1 LNYIDII
8 IILAIAIGFLLGFKD
23 GFVRKLVGI
32 IGFIAAVTIAILF
45 SSFVG
50 RLIETTLGI
59 EFYLAEIMAAL
70 ILFIAIMIVT
80 TILKRVIHPFD
91 KVNNLINQ
99 LVGGFVGILQL
110 LFFMSAIFLL
120 LNIFDF
126 PDKETQSSSIFY
138 YYTYGFIPNSIDFLK
153 DYTPSTEDVI
163 KDYINQK
170 DSLQ

>member
-1 LNYIDII
+1 MNFIDII
-8 IILAIAIGFLLGFKD
+8 IITALAIGFLLGFKD

-50 RLIETTLGI
+50 RMIESVFGI
-59 EFYLAEIMAAL
+59 EFYLAEIMAGL
-70 ILFIAIMIVT
+70 LLFIAIMIVT

-91 KVNNLINQ
+91 KVNNFINQ
-99 LVGGFVGILQL
+99 LIGGFVGIIQL
-110 LFFMSAIFLL
+110 LFFISAILLL

-126 PDKETQSSSIFY
+126 PDKKTQKSSVFY
-138 YYTYGFIPNSIDFLK
+138 KYAYSTIPTSIDFLK

-170 DSLQ
+170 DSIQ

>member
-8 IILAIAIGFLLGFKD
+8 IVVAVAIGFLLGFKD

-32 IGFIAAVTIAILF
+32 IGFIAAVTVALLF
-45 SSFVG
+45 SSFFG
-50 RLIETTLGI
+50 RLIESTLGI
-59 EFYLAEIMAAL
+59 EFYLAEIMGAL
-70 ILFIAIMIVT
+70 LLFIAIMIVT

-126 PDKETQSSSIFY
+126 PDKKTQRSSVFY
-138 YYTYGFIPNSIDFLK
+138 KYTYGFIPTSIDFIK

-170 DSLQ
+170 DSIQ

>member
-1 LNYIDII
+1 MNFIDII
-8 IILAIAIGFLLGFKD
+8 IITALAIGFLLGFKD

-50 RLIETTLGI
+50 RMIESVFGI
-59 EFYLAEIMAAL
+59 EFYLAEIMAGL
-70 ILFIAIMIVT
+70 LLFIAIMVVT

-99 LVGGFVGILQL
+99 LIGGFVGIIQL
-110 LFFMSAIFLL
+110 LFFISAILLL

-126 PDKETQSSSIFY
+126 PDKKTQKSSVFY
-138 YYTYGFIPNSIDFLK
+138 KYAYSAIPTSIDFLK

-170 DSLQ
+170 DSIQ

>member
-1 LNYIDII
+1 MNYIDIVI
-8 IILAIAIGFLLGFKD
+8 VVAVAIGFLLGFKD

-45 SSFVG
+45 SSFFG
-50 RLIETTLGI
+50 RLIESTLGI

-70 ILFIAIMIVT
+70 LLFIAIMIVT

-91 KVNNLINQ
+91 KVNNLLNQ

-126 PDKETQSSSIFY
+126 PDKKTQNSSVFY
-138 YYTYGFIPNSIDFLK
+138 NYTYRFIPTSIDFLK

-170 DSLQ
+170 DSIQ

>member
-1 LNYIDII
+1 MNFIDII
-8 IILAIAIGFLLGFKD
+8 IVIAIIIGFLLGFKD

-32 IGFIAAVTIAILF
+32 IGFIAAVTIALLF

-50 RLIETTLGI
+50 RLIESAFGI
-59 EFYLAEIMAAL
+59 EFYLAEIMAGVLLFVAL
-70 ILFIAIMIVT
+70 MIVT

-99 LVGGFVGILQL
+99 LVGGFIGIIQL
-110 LFFMSAIFLL
+110 LLFMSAIFLL
-120 LNIFDF
+120 LNIFDI
-126 PDKETQSSSIFY
+126 PDKKTQKSSMFY
-138 YYTYGFIPNSIDFLK
+138 KYAYGAIPTSLNFLK

-170 DSLQ
+170 DSIQ

>member
-1 LNYIDII
+1 MNYIDIVIFVAI
-8 IILAIAIGFLLGFKD
+8 IVGFLLGFKD
-23 GFVRKLVGI
+23 GFVRKLIGI
-32 IGFIAAVTIAILF
+32 IGFIAAVTIALLF
-45 SSFVG
+45 SSSLG
-50 RLIETTLGI
+50 RFIESSLGI
-59 EFYLAEIMAAL
+59 EFYLAEIMAGL

-99 LVGGFVGILQL
+99 LIGGFVGVLQL

-120 LNIFDF
+120 LNIFDL
-126 PDKETQSSSIFY
+126 PDKKTQYASILY
-138 YYTYGFIPNSIDFLK
+138 KYAYGVIPTSVNFLK

-170 DSLQ
+170 DSIQ

>member
-1 LNYIDII
+1 MNYIDILI
-8 IILAIAIGFLLGFKD
+8 VVAVAIGFLLGFKD

-32 IGFIAAVTIAILF
+32 IGFVAAVIIAILF

-50 RLIETTLGI
+50 RLIESTLGI

-70 ILFIAIMIVT
+70 LLFIAIMIVT

-126 PDKETQSSSIFY
+126 PDKKTQSSSVFY
-138 YYTYGFIPNSIDFLK
+138 KYTYGFIPTSIDFLK

>member
-1 LNYIDII
+1 MNFIDIVI
-8 IILAIAIGFLLGFKD
+8 IVSLAIGFILGFKD

-32 IGFIAAVTIAILF
+32 IGFIAAVTLAILF
-45 SSFVG
+45 SSQLG
-50 RLIETTLGI
+50 KTIESVFGI

-70 ILFIAIMIVT
+70 VIFIAIMIIT

-99 LVGGFVGILQL
+99 LIGGFFGIIQL
-110 LFFMSAIFLL
+110 LFFISALFLL
-120 LNIFDF
+120 FNIFDF
-126 PDKETQSSSIFY
+126 PDKQTQKSSLLY
-138 YYTYGFIPNSIDFLK
+138 KYAYGAIPTSIDFLK

-170 DSLQ
+170 DSIK

>member
-1 LNYIDII
+1 MNYIDII
-8 IILAIAIGFLLGFKD
+8 IVVAVAIGFLLGFKD

-45 SSFVG
+45 SSFFG
-50 RLIETTLGI
+50 RLIESTLGI

-70 ILFIAIMIVT
+70 LLFIAIMIVT

-91 KVNNLINQ
+91 KVNNLLNQ

-126 PDKETQSSSIFY
+126 PDKKTQNSSVFY
-138 YYTYGFIPNSIDFLK
+138 NYTYGFIPTSIDFLK

>member
-8 IILAIAIGFLLGFKD
+8 IVVAVAIGFLLGFKD

-45 SSFVG
+45 SSFLG
-50 RLIETTLGI
+50 RLIESTLGI
-59 EFYLAEIMAAL
+59 EFYLAEIMGAL
-70 ILFIAIMIVT
+70 LLFIAIMIVT

-126 PDKETQSSSIFY
+126 PDKKTQNSSVLY
-138 YYTYGFIPNSIDFLK
+138 NYTYGFIPTSIDFLK